1 MLRRL
6 TFAVALT
13 AGLMP
18 LAGPL
23 GAQGLEAVNR
33 HERKGFFIGFGFGYG
48 GLSAEGAD
56 GTEGG
61 VSGML
66 RIGGTLSQ
74 KLLIGVETN
83 GWTKSEGGATLS
95 FGTLTGAVQ
104 FYPAANAGFFLSGG
118 AGLATITLTGFDP
131 EYGLGVLLG
140 LGYDARVGRNFSI
153 TPFLNGFA
161 SSIEGTTVSV
171 GQLGVGVTF
180 H

>member
-1 MLRRL
+1 VLRRL
-6 TFAVALT
+6 TIAVALGT
-13 AGLMP
+13 LV
-18 LAGPL
+18 AGPL
-23 GAQGLEAVNR
+23 RAQGLEPANR
-33 HERKGFFIGFGFGYG
+33 NERKGFFIGFGFGYG
-48 GLSAEGAD
+48 GLSFEGAD

-66 RIGGTLSQ
+66 RIGGALSQ
-74 KLLIGVETN
+74 KLLIGVESN
-83 GWTKSEGGATLS
+83 GWYKSEQGATLT

-104 FYPAANAGFFLSGG
+104 FYPAANGGFFRSGG
-118 AGLATITLTGFDP
+118 AGLATLTLTGLDA

-161 SSIEGTTVSV
+161 SSIDGTTVSV